1 MAKRVKFNVRN
12 VYYAKMTI
20 GENDAVSYAAPVA
33 IPGAVTLA
41 LDPEGENSIFWADG
55 ERYYE
60 SYGNNGYSGNLE
72 VAEFPDSFKQDIL
85 GYVKDATT
93 GKLTEFSDVE
103 PEHFA
108 LLFQMDGSPEKTRFV
123 FYNVLPSR
131 ENVDAETTTETK
143 EPKTESIDI
152 SVSNLPNGAVRS
164 VVHESDA
171 AFATWFDSVT
181 APTRS

>member
-1 MAKRVKFNVRN
+1 MAKRVKFNIKN
-12 VYYAKMTI
+12 VHYAKLTI
-20 GENDAVSYAAPVA
+20 GDNNAVSYGTPVA
-33 IPGAVTLA
+33 IPGAVNLS
-41 LDPEGENSIFWADG
+41 LDPEGDNSIFWADG

-60 SYGNNGYSGNLE
+60 SYANNGFSGNLE
-72 VAEFPDSFKQDIL
+72 VAELVDSFKQDIL

-103 PEHFA
+103 PERFA

-131 ENVDAETTTETK
+131 ENVEAETTTETK
-143 EPKTESIDI
+143 EPKTESINI
-152 SVSNLPNGAVRS
+152 SAASLPNGAVRS

-171 AFATWFDSVT
+171 AYANWFESVT
-181 APTRS
+181 VPTK